1 MNDFE
6 KAMVKRMLVAQ
17 TIKWTIIIGATR
29 LARRAVRNMEK
40 KT

>member
-6 KAMVKRMLVAQ
+6 KAMVKRLFVAQ
-17 TIKWTIIIGATR
+17 AIKWSIIIGATK
-29 LARRAVRNMEK
+29 LARRAVRKMEE